1 MIREKI
7 LDYIGGTPIV
17 PLRKVVGKESAEVL
31 AKLEGF
37 NPGGS
42 VKDRIALAMI
52 ESAERSGDLKPGG
65 TIVEPTS
72 GNTGIGLAM
81 VARIKGY
88 RMILTMPDTMTVERR
103 QLLEAYGAELVLTEG
118 AKGMGGAVQRASDL
132 MQENP
137 DWYLPQQFKNPA
149 NPEVHRRTTAREIL
163 GAVTGP
169 IHAFVAGVGTGGTIT
184 GVGEVLREKYPSI
197 RIVAVEP
204 AGSPVLQT
212 GKAGPHKIAG
222 IGAGFVPE
230 VLNTKIY
237 DEVMAV
243 EDNAAA
249 EMTRCLAL
257 EEGLLLGIS
266 SGAAAWA
273 ALEIAK
279 KLGKGKRVVVIFPD
293 RGDRYLSAGL
303 FKRN

>member
-1 MIREKI
+1 MNRAKI
-7 LDYIGGTPIV
+7 LDYIGGTPMV
-17 PLRKVVGKESAEVL
+17 ALRKVVGPDDADVL

-52 ESAERSGDLKPGG
+52 EDAERSGKLRPGG

-88 RMILTMPDTMTVERR
+88 RMILTMPETMTMERR

-118 AKGMGGAVQRASDL
+118 AKGMGGAVAGACEL
-132 MQENP
+132 MDQNP
-137 DWYLPQQFKNPA
+137 EWYMPQQFRNPS
-149 NPEVHRRTTAREIL
+149 NPEIHRRTTAREIL
-163 GAVTGP
+163 GAVQGP
-169 IHAFVAGVGTGGTIT
+169 IHAFVAGIGTGGTIT
-184 GVGEVLREKYPSI
+184 GVGEVLREKMPNVKI
-197 RIVAVEP
+197 IAVEP
-204 AGSPVLQT
+204 AGSPVLSA

-222 IGAGFVPE
+222 IGAGFVPD
-230 VLNTKIY
+230 VLNTEIY
-237 DEVMAV
+237 DEILTV
-243 EDNAAA
+243 EDGAAA

-273 ALEIAK
+273 ALETAK
-279 KLGKGKRVVVIFPD
+279 RLGKGKRVVVIFPD

-303 FKRN
+303 FKRS